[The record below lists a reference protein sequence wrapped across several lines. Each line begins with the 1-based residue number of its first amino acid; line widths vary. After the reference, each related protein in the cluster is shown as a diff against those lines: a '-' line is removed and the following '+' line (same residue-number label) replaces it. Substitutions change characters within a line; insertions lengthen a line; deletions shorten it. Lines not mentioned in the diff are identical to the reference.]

1 MNGSFRRVVGALLV
15 FLLIAVAGAAALTE
29 DEISLAPDTA
39 IITAGDEG
47 TLIRASIENTSAVID
62 RITFTYLGE
71 AEDPSGAL
79 SVSTVT
85 AAPYQTRFT
94 STLAGDADI
103 GVSVTYIDGGIL
115 QSAETTCRIRVIPAD
130 PYAYTVPINFSDEV
144 EVTHTLPI
152 TVRMQDIYG
161 NAINNETGETVD
173 FWVSTADTGF
183 VDGETISQHV
193 SVPFSGE
200 GECVA
205 TFQTSTIAGPVIVL
219 VDPGYGTSLKRLVT
233 IDMVGERIPADITA
247 YIVTVPHYPV
257 LYECPANGESYFD
270 ITYVV
275 RDQYGNPISDY
286 QVDFSTTLGETK
298 TIFTNDY
305 GLGRLEYGR
314 RTALGNVTATAVA
327 GTITH
332 EQELIFTGGLGTDFA
347 VSTNPTNLPS
357 GDVDSSARISVQARV
372 FNDYGTGVAGETVTF
387 WINSGTIWSSNN
399 MTTEP
404 GISLTGE
411 SGWTHSSVL
420 TATTDVN
427 GYATLYFKGGSFPVR
442 GEEDFDPFCR
452 GSCTI
457 TAMWN
462 SKSKVSPLITWRNY
476 PYLRVETEVSEVQVA
491 PGDELNVTIRLIGD
505 GNELLSH
512 NPIDVVLCLD
522 RGEDML
528 VDEGKT
534 GKDRMEAA
542 REAAMYLVGGGTTG
556 EIGLTPGMDRV
567 ALISYSDPTI
577 NSSVFPTGKANILT
591 VPTTFNWKKNV
602 GKDGNPGDDEAYTNA
617 HYDGNAIT
625 AYSDYATLDY
635 AFSYGNATDWTALE
649 DVLDNVVP
657 IKKDDTGQA
666 SAPLRR
672 GLKDSVEY
680 LDTQGSSSSVK
691 AIVLLMQ
698 NNYRYFGD
706 PFADGSVMT
715 VEPDSNTLPKGGSE
729 YYPFSGLS
737 PEQQNMARYAA
748 DNGIKIYAI
757 YYPTGSSASDEEVP
771 QRLANETGGEY
782 YFAADQAALI
792 DAFREI
798 RDNLLRDAGVN
809 TQVNLNFA
817 GLPENFTYTAS
828 ELLGYVPETD
838 IDFYN
843 WSVDGYTPTEHLVG
857 YPVSVNQTDMWTGAD
872 GSDPASLT
880 FSVGN
885 VTVKQTWMTEFTLSI
900 NESINQPVNFSLFAD
915 GSYVEFENQD
925 GGRTLEL
932 LPSTI
937 ITVIPGLTP
946 EGLINATVAITSF
959 EITDQDPN
967 FVNLAWDISYNGDY
981 TMTEELA
988 IKDKNEP
995 GPTWKTVGIATLP
1008 PEGVTDSSA
1017 IYIADLPIGEYQAR
1031 IHVATEDAGTDDA
1044 LLIFAVGDV
1053 NDDVYIRLT

>member
-1 MNGSFRRVVGALLV
+1 MGALLV
-15 FLLIAVAGAAALTE
+15 FLLVAVTGAAALTE
-29 DEISLAPDTA
+29 DEISVLPDTT

-47 TLIRASIENTSAVID
+47 ALITVSIENASATID
-62 RITFTYLGE
+62 RVTFSYLG
-71 AEDPSGAL
+71 AAGDPSGTL
-79 SVSTVT
+79 SVATDTS
-85 AAPYQTRFT
+85 APYQSRFT

-103 GVSVTYIDGGIL
+103 RVAVTYLDGGIL
-115 QSAETTCRIRVIPAD
+115 RSTEKTCRIRVIPSD
-130 PYAYTVPINFSDEV
+130 PYAYTVPISFADEV
-144 EVTHTLPI
+144 QVTQTLPI
-152 TVRMQDIYG
+152 TVLMEDMYG
-161 NAINNETGETVD
+161 NTINNETGDTVD
-173 FWVSTADTGF
+173 FWVSTEGTGF
-183 VDGETISQHV
+183 VDGATISQHV
-193 SVPFSGE
+193 NVPFSAD
-200 GECVA
+200 GECIV
-205 TFQTSTIAGPVIVL
+205 TFQSSTIAGPAIIL
-219 VDPGYGTSLKRLVT
+219 VDPGQGSYLKRLVV
-233 IDMVGERIPADITA
+233 IDMVAERIASDITA

-257 LYECPANGESYFD
+257 LYECPADGSSYFD
-270 ITYVV
+270 MSYLV

-298 TIFTNDY
+298 TIFTNDN

-314 RTALGNVTATAVA
+314 RIALGNVTATAVA

-332 EQELIFTGGLGTDFA
+332 EQELIFTAGMGTDFA
-347 VSTNPTNLPS
+347 VSTNPNNLPS
-357 GDVDSSARISVQARV
+357 GDVDPSARIAVQARV

-399 MTTEP
+399 MTTDP

-411 SGWTHSSVL
+411 SGWTHTSVL

-427 GYATLYFKGGSFPVR
+427 GYATVYFKGGSFPVR

-462 SKSKVSPLITWRNY
+462 SESKVSPLITWRNY

-491 PGDELNVTIRLIGD
+491 PGDTLNVSIRLIGD

-528 VDEGKT
+528 ITEDKT
-534 GKDRMEAA
+534 GRDRMELA

-567 ALISYSDPTI
+567 ALISYSDPTT
-577 NSSVFPTGKANILT
+577 NDTSVFPAGTANILT

-602 GKDGNPGDDEAYTNA
+602 GKDGNPGDDETYTNA
-617 HYDGNAIT
+617 HYYGNAIT

-635 AFSYGNATDWTALE
+635 GFSYGNATDWSALE
-649 DVLDNVVP
+649 DVLNDVVP

-680 LDTQGSSSSVK
+680 LETQGSSSSVK

-715 VEPDSNTLPKGGSE
+715 VAPDSNTLPKGGSD
-729 YYPFSGLS
+729 YYPFAGLS
-737 PEQQNMARYAA
+737 AEQQNMARYAA

-757 YYPTGSSASDEEVP
+757 YYPTGASVSDEAVP

-792 DAFREI
+792 EAFREI

-828 ELLGYVPETD
+828 ELLGYVPPTAV
-838 IDFYN
+838 DFYN
-843 WSVDGYTPTEHLVG
+843 WSVDGYTPTTHLAG
-857 YPVSVNQTDMWTGAD
+857 YPLSINQTDMWTGAD
-872 GSDPASLT
+872 GSDPTSLT
-880 FSVGN
+880 FTVGN

-959 EITDQDPN
+959 EVTDQDPN
-967 FVNLAWDISYNGDY
+967 FVNLGWEISYNGDY
-981 TMTEELA
+981 PMTEELA

-995 GPTWKTVGIATLP
+995 GPTWKTVGISTLP
-1008 PEGVTDSSA
+1008 PEGATDSSA

-1044 LLIFAVGDV
+1044 YLTFAVGDV